1 MEDKKILVISDS
13 HQDARVIDEVI
24 AKESPFDILVHC
36 GDSEGSLFL
45 VQQREN
51 PFEVYAV
58 LGNCD
63 YSGFPKE
70 IFFTV
75 GYYNFFVCHG
85 HKHRVHNT
93 NDDIVAAGKRNS
105 ADVVLFGHTHVPEIS
120 EEMGMLLVNPGSI
133 SLPKQASGK
142 RSYAIV
148 SISEDYLP
156 KAEIRYLDD

>member
-93 NDDIVAAGKRNS
+93 NDDIVNLITVIHNHLS
-105 ADVVLFGHTHVPEIS
+105 FSFFNNFWIVLSLT
-120 EEMGMLLVNPGSI
+120 SI
-133 SLPKQASGK
+133 SSIRKSIISKAS
-142 RSYAIV
+142 
-148 SISEDYLP
+148 SILSIL
-156 KAEIRYLDD
+156 IIHFLLL